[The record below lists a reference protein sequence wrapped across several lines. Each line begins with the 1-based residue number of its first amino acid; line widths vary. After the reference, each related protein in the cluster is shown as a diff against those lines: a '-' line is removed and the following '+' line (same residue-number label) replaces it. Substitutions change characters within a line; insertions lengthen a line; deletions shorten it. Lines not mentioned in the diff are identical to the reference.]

1 MGGMSHKSAAF
12 KYASSKNL
20 LWYPVLKAVEQ
31 RGFCDLANL
40 VGYVAGKLK
49 QSDKSTLEAPLKR
62 FLAEL
67 EQAGLIES
75 GKKGVFITNEGRL
88 FLKTFD
94 MRNFNAAS
102 EPAILKSR
110 SDRIAHSPPAI
121 FAPQRH
127 ASAPPPIFYDA
138 SFSVLRK
145 TKMASSYHQRLAA

>member
-1 MGGMSHKSAAF
+1 MGGMSHKFAAF

-94 MRNFNAAS
+94 MGNFNAAS

-127 ASAPPPIFYDA
+127 ASALPPFFMTPNSAKLMPSSLTAFLIFQPA
-138 SFSVLRK
+138 
-145 TKMASSYHQRLAA
+145 

>member
-49 QSDKSTLEAPLKR
+49 QSDKSTLEAALKR
-62 FLAEL
+62 CLDEL

-127 ASAPPPIFYDA
+127 ASALPPFFMTPNSAKLMPSSLTAFLIFQPA
-138 SFSVLRK
+138 
-145 TKMASSYHQRLAA
+145 